1 MLTAGYEFYRGTYHG
16 DKITAA
22 EWPVLS
28 RDAAACLEELTLG
41 RTAADLAPEL
51 LERCQMALCAVAEEY
66 KAEREEGAGVVAS
79 ESVGSWS
86 RTYAQTASPAQK
98 RRDAAWMWLG
108 NIDND
113 ESRVIEFYPT
123 DVSFAE
129 NFYALAAEF
138 EERQNDIKARSAA
151 IAEGDGSKL
160 EKSRAELALTREAFA
175 FLREGIDRTF
185 GPGTAQTVFGSRD
198 SVAMAARFFRGVT
211 PYIRKARQ
219 GELDRYLKEP
229 AEDVME

>member
-79 ESVGSWS
+79 ESVGIAN
-86 RTYAQTASPAQK
+86 TEKEKLVA
-98 RRDAAWMWLG
+98 G
-108 NIDND
+108 NIKSGVTILGVAGTYSGEASKLQAKTVTPTKAKQDITAD
-113 ESRVIEFYPT
+113 EGYDALSQVTVEAIPAEYA
-123 DVSFAE
+123 DVSGVTAAAGDVLANKVFVGADGAE
-129 NFYALAAEF
+129 AAGTMPNNGAVQASIDGLTQTEYTVPAGYHTGTGKVSLTGDIEEALAA
-138 EERQNDIKARSAA
+138 I
-151 IAEGDGSKL
+151 
-160 EKSRAELALTREAFA
+160 
-175 FLREGIDRTF
+175 
-185 GPGTAQTVFGSRD
+185 
-198 SVAMAARFFRGVT
+198 
-211 PYIRKARQ
+211 
-219 GELDRYLKEP
+219 
-229 AEDVME
+229 

>member
-1 MLTAGYEFYRGTYHG
+1 MNFIGGPITGTRSPLRSG
-16 DKITAA
+16 
-22 EWPVLS
+22 PVLS

-108 NIDND
+108 NTGLLYRGG
-113 ESRVIEFYPT
+113 ESLCGRIP
-123 DVSFAE
+123 
-129 NFYALAAEF
+129 
-138 EERQNDIKARSAA
+138 
-151 IAEGDGSKL
+151 
-160 EKSRAELALTREAFA
+160 
-175 FLREGIDRTF
+175 
-185 GPGTAQTVFGSRD
+185 
-198 SVAMAARFFRGVT
+198 
-211 PYIRKARQ
+211 
-219 GELDRYLKEP
+219 
-229 AEDVME
+229 

>member
-1 MLTAGYEFYRGTYHG
+1 MDSLNIAGKAVR
-16 DKITAA
+16 
-22 EWPVLS
+22 
-28 RDAAACLEELTLG
+28 
-41 RTAADLAPEL
+41 
-51 LERCQMALCAVAEEY
+51 LC
-66 KAEREEGAGVVAS
+66 
-79 ESVGSWS
+79 
-86 RTYAQTASPAQK
+86 
-98 RRDAAWMWLG
+98 
-108 NIDND
+108 IDND

-160 EKSRAELALTREAFA
+160 EKSRAELALTR
-175 FLREGIDRTF
+175 DRTF

>member
-1 MLTAGYEFYRGTYHG
+1 MDSLNIAGKAVR
-16 DKITAA
+16 
-22 EWPVLS
+22 
-28 RDAAACLEELTLG
+28 
-41 RTAADLAPEL
+41 
-51 LERCQMALCAVAEEY
+51 LC
-66 KAEREEGAGVVAS
+66 
-79 ESVGSWS
+79 
-86 RTYAQTASPAQK
+86 
-98 RRDAAWMWLG
+98 
-108 NIDND
+108 IDND

-185 GPGTAQTVFGSRD
+185 GPGTAQTERCGQFLLRPKGAVNSFTFGPGTAQTVFGSRD